1 MEIVSQDHQGGIA
14 ASQGPVGHSVRGDSM
29 SHPWRSFNTTL
40 EITIFEELR
49 TNKPK
54 PRGDRVL
61 EKLRASLPRKE
72 EF

>member
-1 MEIVSQDHQGGIA
+1 
-14 ASQGPVGHSVRGDSM
+14 M